1 LSAALALIALALALQ
16 LAPAAALPAALALI
30 ALALALQLAPASAL
44 PAALAQSLSLAA
56 LTLRPTLAPGFLA
69 ATFAASLLFLGVIS
83 LALREDDP
91 RVVQRPGFG
100 LNSARRGGN
109 PHRRTYKEY
118 CVSSAYNGHFLAF
131 RWNGHSKKLRPAL
144 IKSRVASF

>member
-1 LSAALALIALALALQ
+1 
-16 LAPAAALPAALALI
+16 
-30 ALALALQLAPASAL
+30 
-44 PAALAQSLSLAA
+44 
-56 LTLRPTLAPGFLA
+56 
-69 ATFAASLLFLGVIS
+69 
-83 LALREDDP
+83 
-91 RVVQRPGFG
+91 